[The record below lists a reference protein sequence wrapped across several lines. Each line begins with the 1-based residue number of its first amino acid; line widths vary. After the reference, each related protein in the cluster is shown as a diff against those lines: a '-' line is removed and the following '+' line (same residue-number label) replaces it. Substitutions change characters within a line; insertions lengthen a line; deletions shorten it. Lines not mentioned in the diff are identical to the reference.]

1 MNRFNYIAL
10 SACVALSVSSCDD
23 SFDVSSKAD
32 GVLAVSQEGFNTLQS
47 YNVGEKYTADLW
59 IQQGRIEI
67 NRQCGEFLG
76 GQSSARFDEC
86 S

>member
-47 YNVGEKYTADLW
+47 YLF
-59 IQQGRIEI
+59 I
-67 NRQCGEFLG
+67 NG
-76 GQSSARFDEC
+76 SIH
-86 S
+86 